1 MCLPDWEEV
10 IKFILCFGEVVV
22 AAPEEHSQNSLIVS
36 DVAHMSLAQDPGP
49 QLLEIGVNRLLVLF
63 KHFSAVFLKLLLTDD
78 IDVVFYN
85 KHSLQTEGAA
95 SLMMFYI
102 SLRFSKIQRITE
114 SYHVL
119 VGKF

>member
-22 AAPEEHSQNSLIVS
+22 AASEEHSQNSLIVS
-36 DVAHMSLAQDPGP
+36 DVVHMSLAQDPGP
-49 QLLEIGVNRLLVLF
+49 QLLEIGINRLLVLS
-63 KHFSAVFLKLLLTDD
+63 KHFSAVILKLLLTDD
-78 IDVVFYN
+78 IDVFFYN
-85 KHSLQTEGAA
+85 KHALHTEGAA